1 MVPSLSNLLQASAE
15 PDDYLGK
22 TEKTPK
28 ASEWRA
34 SIESYSPDPII
45 VEAVSKIKEKATLV
59 CFSAYWCKDC
69 LKHVPILVKT
79 LQKAGNKNLRLAML
93 DYDQNKE
100 TVGEA
105 GVKATTTF
113 IIFGARRTEIGRI
126 IENPSPPFKSIVEKL
141 INKFAPKK

>member
-1 MVPSLSNLLQASAE
+1 VPTLSNLLQASAE
-15 PDDYLGK
+15 PEDYLGK
-22 TEKTPK
+22 IEKTPK

-34 SIESYSPDPII
+34 SIEGYSPDPII

-93 DYDQNKE
+93 DYDQNKKTAE
-100 TVGEA
+100 DA
-105 GVKATTTF
+105 GVKVLPTF
-113 IIFGARRTEIGRI
+113 IVFGARRSEIGRI
-126 IENPSPPFKSIVEKL
+126 IENPSPPFKSIVEEL
-141 INKFAPKK
+141 LNKFTPK

>member
-1 MVPSLSNLLQASAE
+1 
-15 PDDYLGK
+15 
-22 TEKTPK
+22 
-28 ASEWRA
+28 
-34 SIESYSPDPII
+34 
-45 VEAVSKIKEKATLV
+45 
-59 CFSAYWCKDC
+59 
-69 LKHVPILVKT
+69 VKT